1 MQHVPSWLQAALVPD
16 RWNVAGVSCGVLT
29 VWHHFALGCSG
40 NAYLWGGETDHDA
53 AAELLLYCSGDY
65 AAGKRLFAQPFY
77 RARRMRRID
86 RILRRRQ
93 WQEIDAACR
102 YYVRSCL
109 RTPQHV
115 QIVST
120 SNGAPPKP
128 AKAPLAW
135 VLVQFLCAGNP
146 AQIRAAWNTP
156 YATAQC
162 LFDAHR
168 DITGECDSLEDAD
181 QERRM
186 DELQVQRQEGA
197 A

>member
-1 MQHVPSWLQAALVPD
+1 MQHVPSWLQCALLPD

-29 VWHHFALGCSG
+29 VWHHFALGCAG
-40 NAYLWGGETDHDA
+40 NPYLWGGEADHNA

-65 AAGKRLFAQPFY
+65 AAGKRLFAQPFW
-77 RARRMRRID
+77 RNRRMRRIA
-86 RILRRRQ
+86 RTLRRQ
-93 WQEIDAACR
+93 PFDQIDAACR
-102 YYVRSCL
+102 DYVRSCL

-115 QIVST
+115 QVVST
-120 SNGAPPKP
+120 SAGAVPKP
-128 AKAPLAW
+128 AKSPLDW

-146 AQIRAAWNTP
+146 SQIRAAWDTP

-168 DITGECDSLEDAD
+168 DITGECDSLEDME

-186 DELQVQRQEGA
+186 DERA
-197 A
+197 AERAGVA